1 VLVVA
6 GYELTM
12 TTHGRKF
19 TSQSAVHC
27 VDEPGP
33 VSACDDEGID
43 SSDFASSDS
52 GNKWGPYYD
61 GVMITVSSFLLMYDG
76 SDDSYD
82 IDWGVNMLQDP
93 EDNSS
98 DSDDAIISDESDD
111 DDGGVDG
118 GGGSKARQKKMLMML
133 VKMIVMMTMIV
144 LVALS
149 RIILT

>member
-1 VLVVA
+1 MKMFMLNSLLQWCFIHEYMIYIYCDFYFAFLDGLLCYRTKTLKWESRLHTNLTLTRVGSVSVVA
-6 GYELTM
+6 GDELTM

-61 GVMITVSSFLLMYDG
+61 GVM
-76 SDDSYD
+76 
-82 IDWGVNMLQDP
+82 N
-93 EDNSS
+93 
-98 DSDDAIISDESDD
+98 DD
-111 DDGGVDG
+111 DE
-118 GGGSKARQKKMLMML
+118 MM
-133 VKMIVMMTMIV
+133 MMMMMMM
-144 LVALS
+144 
-149 RIILT
+149 R

>member
-1 VLVVA
+1 VSVVA
-6 GYELTM
+6 GDELTM

-61 GVMITVSSFLLMYDG
+61 GVM
-76 SDDSYD
+76 
-82 IDWGVNMLQDP
+82 N
-93 EDNSS
+93 
-98 DSDDAIISDESDD
+98 DD
-111 DDGGVDG
+111 DE
-118 GGGSKARQKKMLMML
+118 MM
-133 VKMIVMMTMIV
+133 MMMMMMM
-144 LVALS
+144 
-149 RIILT
+149 R